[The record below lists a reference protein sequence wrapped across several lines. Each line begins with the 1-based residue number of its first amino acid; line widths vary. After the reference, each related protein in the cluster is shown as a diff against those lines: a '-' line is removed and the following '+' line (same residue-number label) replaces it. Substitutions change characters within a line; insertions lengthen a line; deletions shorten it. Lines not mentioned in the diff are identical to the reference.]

1 MNKKQHHGDALQKD
15 VNIMIGP
22 PSSPDRDGLMMG
34 DFFGS
39 KGKHIV
45 CGGTTA
51 HLASSYLGKP
61 LEVVL
66 DYQSSTIPPIGKIE
80 GVELVTEGVVTIGLA
95 LEAAKRYLSYG
106 CDDFRDTSKTDGVSA
121 LCRLLFDAEGTIRF
135 FIGTA
140 VNNAHQ
146 APQLEIDFNHK
157 MEVINGLID
166 SLGKMRKEVTARF
179 Y

>member
-1 MNKKQHHGDALQKD
+1 
-15 VNIMIGP
+15 MIGP

-51 HLASSYLGKP
+51 HLAASYLGKP

-66 DYQSSTIPPIGKIE
+66 DYQSSTIPPIGRIE

-106 CDDFRDTSKTDGVSA
+106 CDDFRDTAKTDGVSA
-121 LCRLLFDAEGTIRF
+121 LCRLLFDAEEPINF
-135 FIGTA
+135 YIGTA
-140 VNNAHQ
+140 VNDAHQ
-146 APQLEIDFNHK
+146 APKLEIDFNHK
-157 MEVINGLID
+157 MEVINGLRD
-166 SLGKMRKEVTARF
+166 ALGKMRKEVTAKF